1 MRTSECYARA
11 ACLPD
16 FMRAVDIIRKKRD
29 ALELTREEI
38 EFLIRGCTRGE
49 IPDYQIS
56 AWLMA
61 VWLRGMSGAELAALT
76 EAMLHSGE
84 VLDLSD
90 LPGKKVDKHSTGGVE
105 TRPRWCSRRLWRRA
119 VCWCR

>member
-1 MRTSECYARA
+1 MPARWRRLHQSRRYDRAKKSLRVDDEDGRCYARA

-61 VWLRGMSGAELAALT
+61 VWVRRMSGVELAALA
-76 EAMLHSGE
+76 EALRPPGALLGLSG
-84 VLDLSD
+84 
-90 LPGKKVDKHSTGGVE
+90 P
-105 TRPRWCSRRLWRRA
+105 
-119 VCWCR
+119 

>member
-1 MRTSECYARA
+1 
-11 ACLPD
+11 
-16 FMRAVDIIRKKRD
+16 MRAVDIIRKKRD

-61 VWLRGMSGAELAALT
+61 GWLGGMARAELAALT

-84 VLDLSD
+84 GLDVSD
-90 LPGKKVDKHSTGGVE
+90 LPPKKLHNTSPTPLGEHTPLTPPPSTG
-105 TRPRWCSRRLWRRA
+105 P
-119 VCWCR
+119 